1 MTEQHV
7 EYILKE
13 FLKPIQEDPNVESV
27 LIQDFFES
35 NEGLSAL
42 SRVRMRFNPEFGG
55 WSDIGVSRSG
65 QPTYLKTNSFFNGV
79 PTDVED
85 PGDLLREGEI
95 RQLVVVTLD
104 PKMRRYKGEVTIVRA
119 WRPTQRFTRQ
129 SRAPSI
135 VVRGLNCLPLL
146 LPDTQVAGLKRSKKL
161 IRIRGCLVV
170 YSSIAEALTL
180 IKGSLPTVSVV
191 QGAHLNSLA
200 TWVVTGKQ
208 PKGALFL
215 CQQIDISEFRSERA
229 RVCQRI
235 NDYLEHQ
242 KAHPPD
248 GLRERIQTDSEALS
262 TAIDYFD
269 CASLVGVIDLVCCGA
284 FDGISI
290 SMIAAPREFP
300 LFLTC
305 CVILAAFPTHYRLNV
320 STTEDRKL
328 SDEMVDLIHLNL
340 PPCDVV
346 TSQTAIEIA
355 IQLAIENVGSLL
367 VVPEHMRRQGLA
379 LLAELLGGH
388 VQGVFNPSS
397 IRSSNRSAMLT
408 YVLKTIREVDEWC
421 HTGIYAGCRESTENS
436 EEENCRLGG
445 VCHQAMGSIKDTLLS
460 YFNTSVLR
468 LANVAGIPFVAC
480 RPNTRTKCGMCSSR
494 FDVRSTIFKG
504 ITSSCCVCAVFF
516 CDACHE
522 AMASAFVASD
532 QQKDVIKCLQCQ
544 HRRPESAT
552 SPVETVSQDQAELDN

>member
-1 MTEQHV
+1 MSEQHV
-7 EYILKE
+7 EDILKE
-13 FLKPIQEDPNVESV
+13 YLKPIQTDPNVESV

-42 SRVRMRFNPEFGG
+42 SRVRPRFNESYGG
-55 WSDIGVSRSG
+55 WSDLGLNRAG
-65 QPTYLKTNSFFNGV
+65 QPTYLKTNSFFHGV
-79 PTDVED
+79 PTDVDD

-104 PKMRRYKGEVTIVRA
+104 PRMRRYKGEVTIVRA
-119 WRPTQRFTRQ
+119 WRPSQRVARQ

-146 LPDTQVAGLKRSKKL
+146 LPDTQVAGLKRSRKQV
-161 IRIRGCLVV
+161 RIRGCLVV
-170 YSSIAEALTL
+170 YGSISEALTL
-180 IKGSLPTVSVV
+180 SKGSLPTVSVV
-191 QGAHLNSLA
+191 HGTHLNSMA

-215 CQQIDISEFRSERA
+215 CQQIDASDFRAERTI
-229 RVCQRI
+229 CSQRI

-248 GLRERIQTDSEALS
+248 GLPERIESDSEALT
-262 TAIDYFD
+262 TAVDYFD
-269 CASLVGVIDLVCCGA
+269 CASLVGVIDLVCSGA
-284 FDGISI
+284 FNGLTV

-305 CVILAAFPTHYRLNV
+305 CVILSTFPTHYRLNA
-320 STTEDRKL
+320 STIEDRKL

-340 PPCDVV
+340 PPCDVF

-355 IQLAIENVGSLL
+355 IQLAIENTGSLL

-408 YVLKTIREVDEWC
+408 YVLKTIRDVDEWC
-421 HTGIYAGCRESTENS
+421 HTGIYLGCRESTENS
-436 EEENCRLGG
+436 EEENCQLVG
-445 VCHQAMGSIKDTLLS
+445 VCHQAMGSVKDTLLS

-504 ITSSCCVCAVFF
+504 ITSSCCVCAAFF

-532 QQKDVIKCLQCQ
+532 QQKDVVKCVQCQ
-544 HRRPESAT
+544 HRRLELAT
-552 SPVETVSQDQAELDN
+552 TQIETGSQDQAEQEH